1 MVGLMNDGGIDLV
14 QFNKQLTAGQKVE
27 ARWTNSF
34 RYYSGH
40 AEVMRVNQASARVR
54 LLQPVGNGA
63 YPLGHVLVLPLPFQS
78 GMDRWSHSNGVFPLH
93 DTNIGR
99 SSDGDRHEPSS

>member
-1 MVGLMNDGGIDLV
+1 MNDTATDLV
-14 QFNKQLTAGQKVE
+14 QFNKRLSVGQQVE

-34 RYYSGH
+34 HYYSGR

-54 LLQPVGNGA
+54 LLEAVGKGS

-78 GMDRWSHSNGVFPLH
+78 GLDRWSHNNGVFPADAATKDAL
-93 DTNIGR
+93 
-99 SSDGDRHEPSS
+99 SDVD

>member
-1 MVGLMNDGGIDLV
+1 MNDTATDLV
-14 QFNKQLTAGQKVE
+14 QFNRGLQTGQAVE

-34 RYYSGH
+34 RYYSGR

-78 GMDRWSHSNGVFPLH
+78 GMDRWSRSNGVFPLR
-93 DTNIGR
+93 DTDTGR
-99 SSDGDRHEPSS
+99 SSDGDRREPSP